1 MQQQHDEDSERDRDA
16 PPGERAGERPL
27 ERSEEPRPEAK
38 RDPERERL
46 EFLARLAGGLAHE
59 IKNPLSTMSINLTLL
74 EEDALRAAAAGPEPG
89 SPREA
94 RSAKRIQT
102 LKREVERLE
111 GIVREFLAFARRSE
125 VNRAP
130 ADLGQILRDTLD
142 FVEPENAAAGIRQ
155 HADIEPG
162 LPLVMVDDGQI
173 RQALMNLFVNA
184 REAMPEGGELLVRVQ
199 RVGND
204 ALVSVTDTGIG
215 MSEEQRERCFDVY
228 WSNKRGGTGL
238 GLATTRHIVE
248 DHGGA
253 MRVISEPG
261 RGTSFELMLPLAV
274 ELTGAAR
281 EAAVREAHEEEL

>member
-1 MQQQHDEDSERDRDA
+1 MQTDDSMGADRAA
-16 PPGERAGERPL
+16 PGPDPSA
-27 ERSEEPRPEAK
+27 SSSAATAK

-74 EEDALRAAAAGPEPG
+74 EEDAERAAATGADPG
-89 SPREA
+89 GPREA
-94 RSAKRIQT
+94 RTRKRIGT

-130 ADLGQILRDTLD
+130 ADLGQLLRDTLD
-142 FVEPENAAAGIRQ
+142 FVEPENAAVDIRQ

-162 LPLVMVDDGQI
+162 LPLVMVDEGQI

-215 MSEEQRERCFDVY
+215 MTDEQRERCFDVY

-238 GLATTRHIVE
+238 GLATTRHIVQ
-248 DHGGA
+248 DHGGSV
-253 MRVISEPG
+253 RVVSEPG
-261 RGTSFELMLPLAV
+261 RGTSFELTLPLAV

-281 EAAVREAHEEEL
+281 DEQDDDR